1 MQLLALALVLAQAA
15 TPARRPGRPPQPA
28 PPAPT
33 GPFVAFEVAQGRTV
47 FGTITIAL
55 DPEKAPISV
64 QNFLKYVRSGHY
76 DGTVFH
82 RVMPGFMI
90 QGGGF
95 TPELEEK
102 PTQGPIKNEAK
113 NGLRNSRGT
122 VAMARTNDPDSADRQ
137 FFINLRD
144 NHRLDYGIGGA
155 GYAVFGQVVEG
166 MDVVD
171 RIAMVPT
178 ASRGPHENVPQM
190 AVVIRKVAGGRGSR
204 HRPRPRRSEAAPSR
218 AEARRRSRPD

>member
-1 MQLLALALVLAQAA
+1 MQLIAVALALAQAA
-15 TPARRPGRPPQPA
+15 TPSTVPPAPQAAPPVSQPA
-28 PPAPT
+28 PAAPT
-33 GPFVAFEVAQGRTV
+33 GPFVAFDVAQGRTA

-55 DPEKAPISV
+55 DAEKAPLSV
-64 QNFLKYVRSGHY
+64 RNFLKYARSGHY

-102 PTQGPIKNEAK
+102 PTQGPIKNEAR

-122 VAMARTNDPDSADRQ
+122 VAMARTSNPDSADAQ

-178 ASRGPHENVPQM
+178 ASRGQHENDPQM
-190 AVVIRKVAGGRGSR
+190 AVVIRNVREVKAPAPKAAEPAV
-204 HRPRPRRSEAAPSR
+204 PRP
-218 AEARRRSRPD
+218 

>member
-1 MQLLALALVLAQAA
+1 MQLLALALVLAQAT
-15 TPARRPGRPPQPA
+15 TPAAAPPAAPA
-28 PPAPT
+28 PQPAPT
-33 GPFVAFEVAQGRTV
+33 GPFVAFDVAQGRTA

-55 DPEKAPISV
+55 NPEKAPLSV

-76 DGTVFH
+76 EGTVFH

-102 PTQGPIKNEAK
+102 PTLGPIKNEAK
-113 NGLRNSRGT
+113 NGLRNSRGA
-122 VAMARTNDPDSADRQ
+122 VAMARKNDPDSADGQ
-137 FFINLRD
+137 FFVNLRD

-171 RIAMVPT
+171 RIAAVPT

-190 AVVIRKVAGGRGSR
+190 AVVIKKAREVKA
-204 HRPRPRRSEAAPSR
+204 PEPAAA
-218 AEARRRSRPD
+218 AEPPKP

>member
-1 MQLLALALVLAQAA
+1 MQLLALALALAQAA
-15 TPARRPGRPPQPA
+15 APANPPAAAPTPT
-28 PPAPT
+28 PAPT
-33 GPFVAFEVAQGRTV
+33 GPFVALDVAQGRTV
-47 FGTITIAL
+47 LGTITIAL
-55 DPEKAPISV
+55 DAEKAPISAR
-64 QNFLKYVRSGHY
+64 NFLSYVRAGHY

-90 QGGGF
+90 QGGGY

-102 PTQGPIKNEAK
+102 PPQGAIKNEAR

-122 VAMARTNDPDSADRQ
+122 VAMARTNDPDSATCQ

-155 GYAVFGQVVEG
+155 GYAVFGQVVAG

-171 RIAMVPT
+171 RIATVPT
-178 ASRGPHENVPQM
+178 TSRGAHENVPEVS
-190 AVVIRKVAGGRGSR
+190 VVIRKAREVKAPPPPVAPVAPVAPKPASEPA
-204 HRPRPRRSEAAPSR
+204 RP
-218 AEARRRSRPD
+218 

>member
-1 MQLLALALVLAQAA
+1 MSLLALTLVLAQTAA
-15 TPARRPGRPPQPA
+15 PAA
-28 PPAPT
+28 PPAAEPPPKPMPT
-33 GPFVAFEVAQGRTV
+33 GPVVALEVAQGRTAL
-47 FGTITIAL
+47 GTITIAL
-55 DPEKAPISV
+55 DAEKAPISV
-64 QNFLKYVRSGHY
+64 QNFLKYLRSGHY

-102 PTQGPIKNEAK
+102 PTQGPIRNEAK
-113 NGLRNSRGT
+113 NGLRNARGT
-122 VAMARTNDPDSADRQ
+122 VAMARTNDPDSADAQ

-155 GYAVFGQVVEG
+155 GYAVFGQVIEG
-166 MDVVD
+166 MEVVD

-178 ASRGPHENVPQM
+178 TSRGPHQNVPQVG
-190 AVVIRKVAGGRGSR
+190 VVIKKAREV
-204 HRPRPRRSEAAPSR
+204 PPAAPTPV
-218 AEARRRSRPD
+218 AAPQP